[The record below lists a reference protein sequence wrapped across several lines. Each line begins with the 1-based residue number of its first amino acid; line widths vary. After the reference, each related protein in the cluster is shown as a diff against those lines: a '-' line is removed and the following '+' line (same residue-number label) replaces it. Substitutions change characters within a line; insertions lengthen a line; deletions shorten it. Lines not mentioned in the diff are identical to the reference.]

1 MIRAL
6 ALAAI
11 LVAGG
16 AVAQDTGELPTLD
29 LSDPDLFEPG
39 PGQPTLDGLGSG
51 LDDAAGDTVAGTALA
66 PAATTATGGTLRVL
80 DKITG
85 QVEDLEL
92 ANGDRAGVGNLSILM
107 GECRFPTGNPSGDA
121 YVLLTIHYNNAPEPI
136 FRGWM
141 IASAPAL
148 NALDH
153 QRYDVWALRCTN
165 S

>member
-1 MIRAL
+1 MIRTL

-11 LVAGG
+11 LVAG
-16 AVAQDTGELPTLD
+16 AAAAQDTGDLPPLD
-29 LSDPDLFEPG
+29 LSDPDLFESDPQ
-39 PGQPTLDGLGSG
+39 QPTLDGLG
-51 LDDAAGDTVAGTALA
+51 AADQPEETPTETALA
-66 PAATTATGGTLRVL
+66 PAATTAAGGTLRVL

-85 QVEDLEL
+85 TVRDLDL
-92 ANGDRAGVGNLSILM
+92 ANGERAEVGNLSVEM

-121 YVLLTIHYNNAPEPI
+121 YMLLTIHYNNAPEPI